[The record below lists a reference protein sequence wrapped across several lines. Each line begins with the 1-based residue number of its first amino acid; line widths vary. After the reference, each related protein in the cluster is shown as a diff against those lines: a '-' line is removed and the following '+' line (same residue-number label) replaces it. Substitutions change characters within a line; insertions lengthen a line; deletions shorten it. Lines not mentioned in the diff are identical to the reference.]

1 MGSPITFTIRKINS
15 VAPKKTGIICSSRR
29 ITYRPM
35 GGSGGLEEGVRPGAG
50 VRGPGRTAPMCYD
63 GRRVT

>member
-15 VAPKKTGIICSSRR
+15 VAPMKTGIICSRRR

-35 GGSGGLEEGVRPGAG
+35 GAPGIVGAGHGGPAPGAT
-50 VRGPGRTAPMCYD
+50 RAQLTLISL
-63 GRRVT
+63 